1 MSKLREYRL
10 SKGLSQEDVAKAVGV
25 QKAMIS
31 RVEQGKRIA
40 SMSLVA
46 RLVDWSGGKLK
57 ADDFLPRVAQSE
69 AAA

>member
-1 MSKLREYRL
+1 MNKLRSWRQ
-10 SKGLSQEDVAKAVGV
+10 SKGLSQQDVAEAVGV

-31 RVEQGKRIA
+31 RLEKGKRVA

-46 RLVDWSGGKLK
+46 RLVEKSGGELS
-57 ADDFLPRVAQSE
+57 ADDFLPASQPE

>member
-31 RVEQGKRIA
+31 RIEQGKRVA
-40 SMSLVA
+40 SMGLVA
-46 RLVDWSGGKLK
+46 RLVEMAGGELK
-57 ADDFLPRVAQSE
+57 ADDFMPRSQQSE

>member
-31 RVEQGKRIA
+31 RIEQGKRVA
-40 SMSLVA
+40 SMGLVA
-46 RLVDWSGGKLK
+46 RLVEMAGGELK
-57 ADDFLPRVAQSE
+57 ADDFMPRAQQSE

>member
-10 SKGLSQEDVAKAVGV
+10 SKGLSQDDVAKAVGV

-31 RVEQGKRIA
+31 RIEQGKRVA
-40 SMSLVA
+40 SMGLVS
-46 RLVDWSGGKLK
+46 RLVEWSKGELK
-57 ADDFLPRVAQSE
+57 ADDFMPRAHQSE